1 MDVSYISKCSDLKS
15 RNAHF
20 TPLFML
26 LKESRVK
33 AYGVIILEGRLY
45 MKIKLF
51 DGSRKKIEEA
61 VNNFIA
67 QSNIKVIKIKMRTS
81 VNGTV
86 VMVIY
91 E

>member
-1 MDVSYISKCSDLKS
+1 V
-15 RNAHF
+15 
-20 TPLFML
+20 
-26 LKESRVK
+26 
-33 AYGVIILEGRLY
+33 
-45 MKIKLF
+45 KIKLF
-51 DGSRKKIEEA
+51 DGSHKKIEEA

-67 QSNIKVIKIKMRTS
+67 QDNVKVIKIKMRTS

>member
-1 MDVSYISKCSDLKS
+1 
-15 RNAHF
+15 
-20 TPLFML
+20 
-26 LKESRVK
+26 
-33 AYGVIILEGRLY
+33 

>member
-1 MDVSYISKCSDLKS
+1 
-15 RNAHF
+15 
-20 TPLFML
+20 
-26 LKESRVK
+26 
-33 AYGVIILEGRLY
+33 

-51 DGSRKKIEEA
+51 DGSSKKIEQA
-61 VNNFIA
+61 VNDFIA
-67 QSNIKVIKIKMRTS
+67 QNNIKVIKIKMRTS